1 MLTLFWEAQLD
12 RKLHLSLS
20 LMNRGAMARDPV
32 PKAQEKIVIQRSGDR
47 CAYPSCG
54 IALSID
60 AKADEDPHKAVG
72 KVAHIRAA
80 SVNGPRYDEHMTSEQ
95 RGSAD
100 NLVYL
105 CGPHHDIVDTQLNY
119 HTVEFLQGI
128 KAKHERT
135 VARAMSHA
143 MGQVGFD
150 DLELVCKFIGMGEER
165 TSDEVIIPIGIKQKI
180 ELNSLGPISE
190 ERIRIGLAKSQEVD
204 AFVSAIGKMRPTFG
218 NQLAAHFKREYY
230 GGFAEGLQGDDL
242 FEYICSVALENAG
255 PVETDKLRAAT
266 LATVAYLFQLC
277 ELFEHEHP
285 AA

>member
-1 MLTLFWEAQLD
+1 
-12 RKLHLSLS
+12 
-20 LMNRGAMARDPV
+20 MARDPV

-60 AKADEDPHKAVG
+60 AKTAADLHKAVG
-72 KVAHIRAA
+72 KVAHICAA
-80 SVNGPRYDEHMTSEQ
+80 SANGPRYDESMTPEQ

-100 NLVYL
+100 NLIYL
-105 CGPHHDIVDTQLNY
+105 CGPHHDIIDTQLNY
-119 HTVEFLQGI
+119 HTVEFLQDI
-128 KAKHERT
+128 KVKHERT

-143 MGQVGFD
+143 MGQIGFD
-150 DLELVCKFIGMGEER
+150 DLELVCKFIGTGDER
-165 TSDEVIIPIGIKQKI
+165 TSDEIVIPIDIKQKI
-180 ELNSLGPISE
+180 ELNSLGPIAE
-190 ERIRIGLAKSQEVD
+190 ERIRIGLAKSAEVD
-204 AFVSAIGKMRPTFG
+204 AFISFIGKMRPNFG
-218 NQLAAHFKREYY
+218 NRLAARFKSEYY
-230 GGFAEGLQGDDL
+230 GGFAQGLQGDDL
-242 FEYICSVALENAG
+242 FEFICAVALDNAG

>member
-1 MLTLFWEAQLD
+1 
-12 RKLHLSLS
+12 
-20 LMNRGAMARDPV
+20 MARDLV
-32 PKAQEKIVIQRSGDR
+32 PKAQEKIVIQRSGDC

-60 AKADEDPHKAVG
+60 AQAAEDLHKAVG

-80 SVNGPRYDEHMTSEQ
+80 SAGGPRYDASMTPTQ

-100 NLVYL
+100 NLIYL
-105 CGPHHDIVDTQLNY
+105 CGPHHDVIDTQLHF
-119 HTVEFLQGI
+119 HTVEFLQDI
-128 KAKHERT
+128 KIKHERA

-143 MGQVGFD
+143 MGKIGYD
-150 DLELVCKFIGMGEER
+150 DLELVCQFIGMGDER
-165 TSDEVIIPIGIKQKI
+165 TNDEVPIPIDIQQKI
-180 ELNSLGPISE
+180 ELNELGTISE
-190 ERIRIGLAKSQEVD
+190 ERIRIGLAKSGEVD
-204 AFVSAIGKMRPTFG
+204 AFISAISKMRPNFG
-218 NQLAAHFKREYY
+218 NRLAARFKREYY
-230 GGFAEGLQGDDL
+230 GGYAEGLAGDEL
-242 FEYICSVALENAG
+242 FEFICSVAMTNAG